1 VRDTVE
7 FMLDTAFGNR
17 AMMIAGFFL
26 TPIVAATILLRPS
39 KFAEFVRRTT
49 IADPELHSLY
59 SEVWR
64 LHERIMLA
72 NHPILYPMS
81 QLQVFIIAPLGILV
95 LALIRGYFPAN
106 GDRESLLSFVEASE
120 RKLWG
125 GRKLAA

>member
-1 VRDTVE
+1 
-7 FMLDTAFGNR
+7 
-17 AMMIAGFFL
+17 
-26 TPIVAATILLRPS
+26 
-39 KFAEFVRRTT
+39 
-49 IADPELHSLY
+49 
-59 SEVWR
+59 
-64 LHERIMLA
+64 MLA